1 MSCSSVDLKAYFLGE
16 LKAGER
22 AGVEKHLAACGD
34 CREEMNR
41 LDATRAALVVLAD
54 EEPPQRIAFVSDKI
68 FEPRWFERIWFER
81 IWQSGPVMGFAS
93 AAVLAAA
100 ILVHAYTRP
109 AAAPMNTAQT
119 VPAVQMEQMR
129 QRIEQEVSSR
139 VGAEVTKAV
148 AAVEARQDERI
159 AQAVAT
165 AEKRFDAQYRGAL
178 ADARQTAD
186 YYRDQNARFLVAS
199 TRSGR

>member
-16 LKAGER
+16 LKSAER
-22 AGVEKHLAACGD
+22 AGVEKHLAACTG

-41 LDATRAALVVLAD
+41 LDATRAALVALAD

-68 FEPRWFERIWFER
+68 FEPRWFERIW
-81 IWQSGPVMGFAS
+81 QSGPVMGFAS
-93 AAVLAAA
+93 AALLAVA
-100 ILVHAYTRP
+100 ILVHAYARP
-109 AAAPMNTAQT
+109 EVTPVNTAQL
-119 VPAVQMEQMR
+119 E
-129 QRIEQEVSSR
+129 QRIEQQVSAR

-165 AEKRFDAQYRGAL
+165 TEKRFDAQYRGAL
-178 ADARQTAD
+178 ADARQAAD

-199 TRSGR
+199 TRSSK

>member
-1 MSCSSVDLKAYFLGE
+1 MSCSSVDLKSYFLGE
-16 LKAGER
+16 LKAPER
-22 AGVEKHLAACGD
+22 AGVEKHLAACGE

-41 LDATRAALVVLAD
+41 LDATRTALVALAD

-68 FEPRWFERIWFER
+68 FEPRWFER

-100 ILVHAYTRP
+100 ILVHAYARP
-109 AAAPMNTAQT
+109 AAAPVDTAQ
-119 VPAVQMEQMR
+119 ME
-129 QRIEQEVSSR
+129 QRIEQQVSAR

-148 AAVEARQDERI
+148 AAVESRQDERV

-178 ADARQTAD
+178 ADARQAAD

-199 TRSGR
+199 TRSGQ

>member
-22 AGVEKHLAACGD
+22 SGVEKHLAACGD

-41 LDATRAALVVLAD
+41 LDATRAALVVLVD

-93 AAVLAAA
+93 AAVLATA
-100 ILVHAYTRP
+100 ILVHAYARPP
-109 AAAPMNTAQT
+109 AAPVNTAQT
-119 VPAVQMEQMR
+119 VPAAQMEQMR

-159 AQAVAT
+159 AQAVVI